1 MQPLAPKNRLNL
13 VNTKPPSNCVASFSR
28 GATTHSDIGHARVA
42 PDLLDFE
49 SVMLNMMRK
58 IKRLMLLKSV
68 IRTNPKGWIE
78 AARLEEDTGNIRK
91 ARELIRKGCEEFPN
105 NEDVWIEACR
115 LANPDEAKGVIAKG
129 VNTIP
134 NSVKL
139 WIQAAR
145 LEHDD
150 YNKRRV
156 LRMGLE
162 KIPDSVRLWKALVEL
177 ANEDEAKRL
186 LQRAVEC
193 CPLHVE
199 LWLALA
205 RLEKYDAAKKVLN
218 KAREKLPKER
228 AIWIAEAKLEEAF
241 GNTFMVG
248 KVIERGI
255 RALQREGV
263 EIEREAW
270 MKEAEAAEW
279 AGYVWTCNA
288 IISNTKW
295 PNLKAHD

>member
-263 EIEREAW
+263 EIDREAW

-288 IISNTKW
+288 IISNTKEF
-295 PNLKAHD
+295 H